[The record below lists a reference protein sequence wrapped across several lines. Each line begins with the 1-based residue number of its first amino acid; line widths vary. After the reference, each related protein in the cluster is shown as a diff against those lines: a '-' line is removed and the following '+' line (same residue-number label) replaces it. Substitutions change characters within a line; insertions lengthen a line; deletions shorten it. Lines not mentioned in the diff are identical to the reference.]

1 MEQNRTKTNK
11 NYYLET
17 EIHPGSAAWKATLK
31 GFPKLKEQF
40 LRENLSFSMRLNLQ
54 EHSVLTTHCFI
65 LASHEHKWPNIL
77 HAVLETQASLYRVK
91 KRTTVALATRTDYR
105 PEL

>member
-40 LRENLSFSMRLNLQ
+40 LRENLSFSIRLKSARAFCPYNAL
-54 EHSVLTTHCFI
+54 
-65 LASHEHKWPNIL
+65 
-77 HAVLETQASLYRVK
+77 LY
-91 KRTTVALATRTDYR
+91 
-105 PEL
+105 PSIS